1 MAEDW
6 LSDVRKY
13 APGAEPDDVAGIV
26 RYCGIALRK
35 RDSSLVSFSSP
46 EETARVRENFLK
58 KKLALDHSDSTLDDA
73 IASVGERMKADRT
86 KNRVTVYYLLA
97 EHFDKLPAF
106 RKAASGT
113 KKSAPAASATSASPA
128 SIPSNEAD
136 AAPAA
141 SAAAASPAP
150 ASASASQSERFTG
163 TTAEGARPAGESSS
177 FNWWWIVVALII
189 IVILFVF
196 FR

>member
-46 EETARVRENFLK
+46 EEIARVRENFLK
-58 KKLALDHSDSTLDDA
+58 KKLALDHGDSTLDDA

-113 KKSAPAASATSASPA
+113 KKSSPSASATSASAA
-128 SIPSNEAD
+128 SIPSNEAEPAPATS
-136 AAPAA
+136 AAPA
-141 SAAAASPAP
+141 SPT
-150 ASASASQSERFTG
+150 SASASQSERFTG
-163 TTAEGARPAGESSS
+163 TTAESARPAGESSS
-177 FNWWWIVVALII
+177 FNWWWIAVALIV
-189 IVILFVF
+189 IVILFAF

>member
-58 KKLALDHSDSTLDDA
+58 KKLALDHSDSALDDA

-106 RKAASGT
+106 RKAAAGT
-113 KKSAPAASATSASPA
+113 KKSTPAASATSASPA

-150 ASASASQSERFTG
+150 ASAPQSERVAR
-163 TTAEGARPAGESSS
+163 TTAEGARPAGEGSS